1 MRRAKYYAKLGYSP
15 HRLVLPLRSLLPL
28 GGAVPCLRI
37 LVSTVYPL
45 IVSNM
50 FSLSRNACVVGVI
63 FDSISL
69 LIGFLSNNEDE
80 M

>member
-1 MRRAKYYAKLGYSP
+1 M
-15 HRLVLPLRSLLPL
+15 
-28 GGAVPCLRI
+28 PCLKI
-37 LVSTVYPL
+37 LISTVYPL

-50 FSLSRNACVVGVI
+50 FSLSRNACVVGEI
-63 FDSISL
+63 YDSISL